1 MDGSADGCRL
11 DLVDEIYL
19 EDFGVLDR
27 VPSLRAAKAGVASIR
42 LGISFVHSTD
52 SSFYSKAVDR
62 LLEAT
67 LHLCSVELE
76 GGYIYRPNEETAD
89 ELRAE
94 VRRLRDHLEQL
105 AALFAARRL
114 PLRRLHFSAVF
125 CFDQQ
130 AAKEAE
136 LPELLSELFGFPK
149 DAPLKRD
156 ILDFLY
162 VTKAGVV
169 ASVRLSPTVH
179 FLREFVPFGRS
190 RFHDRPDSLKRIL
203 CFDHDENKV
212 TS

>member
-1 MDGSADGCRL
+1 MDGLADGGRL

-19 EDFGVLDR
+19 EDFGLLNR
-27 VPSLRAAKAGVASIR
+27 VPGFRTTQSEVSSLR

-67 LHLCSVELE
+67 PHLCSLELE
-76 GGYIYRPNEETAD
+76 GGYIYRPEKETAD

-130 AAKEAE
+130 TAKEAE
-136 LPELLSELFGFPK
+136 LPDSLSELFGFTK

-162 VTKAGVV
+162 VTKAGLVV
-169 ASVRLSPTVH
+169 SARLSPAVH

-203 CFDHDENKV
+203 CFDHNENKV